1 MLGKRWA
8 SANNDETVRR
18 LLLKY
23 NFTCLKQDVETLV
36 SVRIVKD
43 TYEEQQRL
51 ARPLCR
57 FFLGNKNF
65 TYAGWHDAHSCRR
78 HATSLKTPRDDLI
91 RAHYPIKPSEFTK
104 MYERINARAHLSE
117 IEVRLKNGHD
127 WNALRPNGS
136 GR

>member
-57 FFLGNKNF
+57 FSSATK
-65 TYAGWHDAHSCRR
+65 
-78 HATSLKTPRDDLI
+78 TSLTPGGMMLI
-91 RAHYPIKPSEFTK
+91 RAADTP
-104 MYERINARAHLSE
+104 RA
-117 IEVRLKNGHD
+117 
-127 WNALRPNGS
+127 
-136 GR
+136 